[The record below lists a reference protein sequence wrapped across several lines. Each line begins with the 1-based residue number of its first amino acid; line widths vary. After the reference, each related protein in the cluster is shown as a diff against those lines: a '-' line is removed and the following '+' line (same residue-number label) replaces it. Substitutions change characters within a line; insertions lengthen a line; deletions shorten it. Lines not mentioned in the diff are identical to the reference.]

1 MVKEVKSSSEFYSE
15 IRKKNLTVA
24 KFSASWCGPCV
35 QIAPFVDQL
44 SRKYPNVNFIGI
56 DVDSNPVAQEVG
68 VRSMPTFHFYIDG
81 RKVDE
86 LIGAN
91 PGVLESKVIQH
102 KVDVVEAFA
111 GKGFTMSGADAGA
124 ASPAD
129 AQSMREARLKAFN
142 AAQLPPPPAPK
153 VENNLADMVVAAADE
168 DDAELARA
176 IAESLAQSSDA
187 AKPTAATTT
196 AAAEQSMDVD
206 GNEDG
211 DGDEEM
217 MPVPVD
223 EAILKEMM
231 EMGFSDVRARK
242 SIVHGK
248 TLEGALQWI
257 SEHEDDPEI
266 DQPYLVKKSSLEP
279 KRELTEEEKAQKV
292 LALKEK
298 IRLKKEQK
306 EREEKEREI
315 QREKERRE
323 RGKSTTEI
331 QEERD
336 RLMRKREAEKQ
347 KKEKMV
353 SLSYYLSWDMI
364 MII

>member
-1 MVKEVKSSSEFYSE
+1 M
-15 IRKKNLTVA
+15 
-24 KFSASWCGPCV
+24 
-35 QIAPFVDQL
+35 
-44 SRKYPNVNFIGI
+44 
-56 DVDSNPVAQEVG
+56 DSNPVAQEVG

-91 PGVLESKVIQH
+91 EGALENKVIQH
-102 KVDVVEAFA
+102 KVEVAEAFA
-111 GKGFTMSGADAGA
+111 GKGFTMAGTG

-129 AQSMREARLKAFN
+129 AASMREARLKAFN
-142 AAQLPPPPAPK
+142 ATQLPPPPK
-153 VENNLADMVVAAADE
+153 VESNLADMIVASADE
-168 DDAELARA
+168 DDAALAKA
-176 IAESLAQSSDA
+176 IAESLVQSSGSSTAQPQSTDA
-187 AKPTAATTT
+187 TKPSDADDG
-196 AAAEQSMDVD
+196 MDL
-206 GNEDG
+206 E

-217 MPVPVD
+217 VSVPVD
-223 EAILKEMM
+223 ETILKEMID
-231 EMGFSDVRARK
+231 MGFPDVRARK

-279 KRELTEEEKAQKV
+279 KRELTEEEKAQKM
-292 LALKEK
+292 LAIKEK
-298 IRLKKEQK
+298 IRLKKEEK

-331 QEERD
+331 QDERD
-336 RLMRKREAEKQ
+336 RLMRKRDAEKL

-353 SLSYYLSWDMI
+353 SLHLLLLLGFFSFNILSANVFI
-364 MII
+364 LFSL